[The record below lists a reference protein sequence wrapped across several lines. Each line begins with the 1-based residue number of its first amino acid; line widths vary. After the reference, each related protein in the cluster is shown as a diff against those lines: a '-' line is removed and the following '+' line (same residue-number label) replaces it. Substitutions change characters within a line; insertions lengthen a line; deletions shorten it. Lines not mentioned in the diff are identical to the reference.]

1 MNTDSQSAE
10 IRNLVQQT
18 HEMVI
23 QIAKDQNRIRGELTQ
38 ISERIGSLE
47 GRMTALETR
56 MDERITTLESRMDV
70 RMTSLESR
78 MSNLES
84 QMGNLE
90 SRMSKE
96 IRDVFKWLIGT
107 MIPVWFGL
115 IAALI
120 IQFLKTG

>member
-1 MNTDSQSAE
+1 MNVDPQTTE

-23 QIAKDQNRIRGELTQ
+23 QIAKDQNQMRGELTQ
-38 ISERIGSLE
+38 INERLASLE
-47 GRMTALETR
+47 NRMTALETR
-56 MDERITTLESRMDV
+56 MDT
-70 RMTSLESR
+70 RMTALETR

-84 QMGNLE
+84 
-90 SRMSKE
+90 RVSKE
-96 IRDVFKWLIGT
+96 IRDVFKWLIGM
-107 MIPVWFGL
+107 MIPVWIGL

>member
-1 MNTDSQSAE
+1 MNVDPQTTE

-23 QIAKDQNRIRGELTQ
+23 QIAKDQNQMRGELTQ
-38 ISERIGSLE
+38 INERLASLE
-47 GRMTALETR
+47 NRMTALETR
-56 MDERITTLESRMDV
+56 MDA
-70 RMTSLESR
+70 RMTALETR

-84 QMGNLE
+84 RVG
-90 SRMSKE
+90 KE
-96 IRDVFKWLIGT
+96 IRDVFKWLIGM
-107 MIPVWFGL
+107 MIPVWIGL

>member
-1 MNTDSQSAE
+1 MNNDPQTTE
-10 IRNLVQQT
+10 IRNLVEQT

-23 QIAKDQNRIRGELTQ
+23 QIAKDQNQMRGEITQ

-56 MDERITTLESRMDV
+56 MDA
-70 RMTSLESR
+70 RMTALETR
-78 MSNLES
+78 MSNLELRMS
-84 QMGNLE
+84 DLE

-96 IRDVFKWLIGT
+96 IRDVFKWLIGM
-107 MIPVWFGL
+107 MIPVWVGV

>member
-1 MNTDSQSAE
+1 MNTDSQAAE

-56 MDERITTLESRMDV
+56 MDERITTLETRMDV